1 MSERDGLVEHFVM
14 VQDAMFAYKRRT
26 KAAEAEVVRLKHDIA
41 RHVQIATD
49 LNSEVERLK
58 GVLGEIVGTLKG
70 APDDE
75 GVKALYDFASS
86 ALKAKP

>member
-1 MSERDGLVEHFVM
+1 MSESTKELKRKLLTTFWVGDGEESDIPG
-14 VQDAMFAYKRRT
+14 DAVDVI
-26 KAAEAEVVRLKHDIA
+26 KALEAEVD
-41 RHVQIATD
+41 
-49 LNSEVERLK
+49 RLK

-86 ALKAKP
+86 TLEAKP